1 MQVYS
6 SFNSRQNKNFYKQ
19 PFYKSS
25 GFLFLSAILIGLI
38 GFVIWAIVTAPEKPT
53 ESLQDLEQKNTFE
66 AGTITFVKGSLW
78 IKKDEW
84 ALLESN
90 QKITTGDTIKT
101 EKDSKAIVQLP
112 DNSLLRMDQNTEVYF
127 EKFSPGEIII
137 EQKSGNIYHRI
148 NDSSPAI
155 YRVKINQVEFTA
167 LGTGF
172 NTGIQNNQISLAV
185 IESRIK
191 VKIFDAPGSDNII
204 NMRTIEQ
211 SEIATIDLSKPTTEM
226 ITSEKKQITD
236 FLANSWLVWNKEQD
250 ETAGLIMGLYEA
262 NVELKILEPQKNDFT
277 TNLENLIIKGTTDPQ
292 AEIYISGKEV
302 KNNAGQ
308 FEYPYLLTTG
318 DNQIEITVKLGSKL
332 NKQIIYVKFDQ
343 AQSPLEVNLSSQGTK
358 ILVNWSSKTEMENV
372 IGFRI
377 YYSQSPLT
385 DLTKADSLTAET
397 TDTGKEIEVEN
408 NKKYYIKVCILGTAK
423 CLYTSEEKS
432 IVIGTPK
439 DDKIVLTGN
448 VSAGDVNLSWKY
460 TNEEISEFKVL
471 IGENSNPTFPTNS
484 SHTVAKNK
492 FTDQWKDLE
501 PGDYHFRICAFQ
513 DNECL
518 LYSNNLPLNIPTPEQ
533 ATGTI
538 NLSGLIQDN
547 GISLS
552 WTTENISAPKGYK
565 VLMSNDPK
573 PTFPGAEFRLL
584 TSENDYSYLWS
595 GLATGQTY
603 YFRVC
608 INNGD
613 DCGLYSNEK
622 FFYFE

>member
-343 AQSPLEVNLSSQGTK
+343 AQSPLDVNLTSQENK
-358 ILVNWSSKTEMENV
+358 ISVTWKSNTEMENV
-372 IGFRI
+372 KGFRI
-377 YYSQSPLT
+377 YYATTPLT
-385 DLTKADSLTAET
+385 SLTGTSSVDALT
-397 TDTGKEIEVEN
+397 TDTATSIEVEN
-408 NKKYYIKVCILGTAK
+408 NKKYYIKVCILGESK

-432 IVIGTPK
+432 IIIGNPK
-439 DDKIVLTGN
+439 DDKMVLTGK
-448 VSAGDVNLSWKY
+448 VVAGEVNLDWQY
-460 TNEEISEFKVL
+460 TNNEINEFKIVINEL
-471 IGENSNPTFPTNS
+471 PNPTFPQS
-484 SHTVAKNK
+484 SAHTVAKNQ
-492 FTDQWKDLE
+492 FNHLWKELD
-501 PGDYHFRICAFQ
+501 PGTYHFRVCAYQ
-513 DNECL
+513 NNECL
-518 LYSNNLPLNIPTPEQ
+518 LYSNNLSITIPTEEQ
-533 ATGTI
+533 QTGTI
-538 NLSGLIQDN
+538 TLNGQINGEAINLNWSIAN
-547 GISLS
+547 
-552 WTTENISAPKGYK
+552 TTAPKGYK
-565 VLMSNDPK
+565 LLMSTDPK
-573 PTFPGAEFRLL
+573 PTFPTAEFRLL
-584 TSENDYSYLWS
+584 TTETDTSYLWTD
-595 GLATGQTY
+595 LTPGQTY

-608 INNGD
+608 LNHGD
-613 DCGLYSNEK
+613 ECGIYSNEK